1 MKSYTVQ
8 IASAT
13 VRQLE
18 TIASMRVKMISVW
31 PGSEYNPLSRNI
43 SMHIMMKV
51 QIREMIRKR
60 LVNFFVSSAVF

>member
-1 MKSYTVQ
+1 MNSYTVQ

-13 VRQLE
+13 VRQLK
-18 TIASMRVKMISVW
+18 TIASMRVKMISVC

-43 SMHIMMKV
+43 SMHIMMQV

-60 LVNFFVSSAVF
+60 LVNFFVSAAVY